1 MASKAGAMAWGF
13 SCQPFSKLGDQQHG
27 GDPRSQTLPYGLY
40 ASYLLQKD
48 LNIIECVPQAAT
60 SPFVQQCLAYH
71 MAMTRAEKSETLLEL
86 GQLWPSA
93 RRRWWCVLMHE
104 SFPKI
109 NFRDFPTMM
118 QKPTIQQLLP
128 DWIPLTPDELTQLSL
143 TQQEL
148 SAFTSHKPG
157 LEKQIVNSCEAL
169 STALHSWG
177 NQCQPCKCGCRAAFS
192 DARLT
197 EHGIYGALIQFT
209 TNEGLTAYRHISPKE
224 MALLCGFPKAEG
236 WHADQRL
243 LMAGIGQL
251 ASPIQSAWVFGH
263 IRELLQSYQ
272 FGSFQPVHPRQ
283 IVACVCMDVFK
294 LRDQWFPS
302 TIPTV
307 AMSLFQEGIEQLLEP
322 PKAQDSQDTT
332 CPANSQEKSTE
343 AVQSDFEGSK
353 AESVQI
359 HTHLPL
365 DPLDQAIL
373 AHVEEQPQ
381 TVERPMKKRKE
392 IPGAVIGFRL
402 EDRQESKV
410 ESSGKSHVL
419 DRWCTTHEETAVAP
433 TVLPTASNE
442 SIESLPIPPAQ
453 PSPAPQAVQTFGSAV
468 TPDDLHSTK
477 VLVWD
482 RQQMTIMPIAIGA
495 NSTGRDLLQATHA
508 LECGKGMALYDVFGS
523 TLDLTAPLEEGQIVG
538 ISGPNDKSNDD
549 LPFHQAE
556 QILSTLPR
564 WFSLLVQGTRVA
576 QDEMIHYLTAISSQF
591 GVAMVPPI
599 LLDTWEDSQIQE
611 WSLALRQ
618 APVSISTILVGGHW
632 IPVVVSNQDGFHAI
646 STEQGLS
653 LSSNLMPDAV
663 GVEGPM
669 MEQIFPND
677 CGFQSIA
684 WLIAVVSHQS
694 TVSSFTYAQSC
705 QWRQLFW
712 HHVYINPSSRSALPV
727 VLGGHEDDLMVAITT
742 LLKEHGVGAEQLQ
755 DRAQAIVK
763 KLGAEPINNA
773 LQSSRPWQTL
783 KRIANEAKPP
793 FRLVAPDELDRILAE
808 KAKAGKPI
816 GNRATKAPRS
826 GSTSQVSIGPNDVII
841 PKGVFAQDDGSLM
854 PQLQLRQVGTAA
866 KGIIVVTEQE
876 VQPYLASH
884 NISNDGLA
892 FIVLHPST
900 AIQTTPGQLIRFPAQ
915 CATTGEPILVS
926 AFMIQK
932 GKQAV
937 QRALPTK
944 LPKVEEVP
952 VSTIKMLVF
961 RDQLP
966 MGWKEFC
973 EAPVKNLISIA
984 KCLQICRA
992 NGCDCEL

>member
-1 MASKAGAMAWGF
+1 
-13 SCQPFSKLGDQQHG
+13 
-27 GDPRSQTLPYGLY
+27 
-40 ASYLLQKD
+40 
-48 LNIIECVPQAAT
+48 
-60 SPFVQQCLAYH
+60 
-71 MAMTRAEKSETLLEL
+71 
-86 GQLWPSA
+86 
-93 RRRWWCVLMHE
+93 
-104 SFPKI
+104 
-109 NFRDFPTMM
+109 
-118 QKPTIQQLLP
+118 
-128 DWIPLTPDELTQLSL
+128 
-143 TQQEL
+143 
-148 SAFTSHKPG
+148 
-157 LEKQIVNSCEAL
+157 
-169 STALHSWG
+169 
-177 NQCQPCKCGCRAAFS
+177 
-192 DARLT
+192 
-197 EHGIYGALIQFT
+197 
-209 TNEGLTAYRHISPKE
+209 
-224 MALLCGFPKAEG
+224 
-236 WHADQRL
+236 
-243 LMAGIGQL
+243 
-251 ASPIQSAWVFGH
+251 
-263 IRELLQSYQ
+263 
-272 FGSFQPVHPRQ
+272 
-283 IVACVCMDVFK
+283 
-294 LRDQWFPS
+294 
-302 TIPTV
+302 
-307 AMSLFQEGIEQLLEP
+307 
-322 PKAQDSQDTT
+322 
-332 CPANSQEKSTE
+332 
-343 AVQSDFEGSK
+343 
-353 AESVQI
+353 
-359 HTHLPL
+359 
-365 DPLDQAIL
+365 
-373 AHVEEQPQ
+373 
-381 TVERPMKKRKE
+381 
-392 IPGAVIGFRL
+392 
-402 EDRQESKV
+402 
-410 ESSGKSHVL
+410 
-419 DRWCTTHEETAVAP
+419 
-433 TVLPTASNE
+433 
-442 SIESLPIPPAQ
+442 
-453 PSPAPQAVQTFGSAV
+453 
-468 TPDDLHSTK
+468 
-477 VLVWD
+477 
-482 RQQMTIMPIAIGA
+482 
-495 NSTGRDLLQATHA
+495 
-508 LECGKGMALYDVFGS
+508 MALYDVFGS

-576 QDEMIHYLTAISSQF
+576 QDEMLHYLSAISSQF

-632 IPVVVSNQDGFHAI
+632 IPVVVSNQDGFHVI

-677 CGFQSIA
+677 CGFQSMA

-727 VLGGHEDDLMVAITT
+727 VLGGHEDDLMVAIST

-763 KLGAEPINNA
+763 KLGAEPIKNA
-773 LQSSRPWQTL
+773 LQSSRPWQAL

-826 GSTSQVSIGPNDVII
+826 GSTNQVSIGPNDVII

-876 VQPYLASH
+876 IQPYLASH

-984 KCLQICRA
+984 KWLQICRA
-992 NGCDCEL
+992 NGCDCELWHPAAMDDGAMAEPILDIWNRDFLTTSFKKVPPKDAQMFVCAARVQSEAFTKLCNLSGTDGLYIEPRTSDGRSHDNTYHTVWLPKAHHKEAIAAKAMSTAPTILVRVQNRYGLKASLDQAPQIHEQFRADTVFLGGAEKTIYTVGPMPWGASRSSLTAVFKTWEWHAKPIQAISKSADSRGLVWSVQATRPPPVSVVTMEHGDVLIVRKDPEQDKHAPPPTIEASVHTRKSLQPSSASSQPLRSDPWEDAAKRLPGNSMPAVASVQQVAQIEKQVEQRLLEKLDKSDDPMSEVLEPRVAALESQIRQIQDAQKNQQNQTMQLSQQVTHVQGQVEQQTHKLQHHMDAKLAEQMTMIEALLNKRSRHE